1 MAVRICRSVGWGF
14 QSSRALALSNI
25 PGVQKPQCTASWSRN
40 DSCNGCSLPS
50 CANPSTVTTSRPSI
64 CGARTRQEFTGSP
77 SSRTVHA
84 PHSPISQP
92 HFVPSRPSWSRRRSS
107 RVAEPRPSG
116 NGLILIGTE
125 GRMKITYTGRQV
137 ELAPAQLKKIETQFA
152 KVGKLLDGREE
163 KEAHVILSLERHLHQ
178 AEITV
183 NYYNHQLVG
192 IGSNVDLITAI
203 HSAIEKLEKQT
214 IKVRAKWR
222 DTKRTPRKE
231 EAAAPSEAAAEPEE
245 PESERQVFR
254 INHHERRKPM
264 TLEEALLQ
272 MEKGADYLVYRD
284 AETSRVAVL
293 LRRRDGNF
301 DLIEA

>member
-1 MAVRICRSVGWGF
+1 
-14 QSSRALALSNI
+14 
-25 PGVQKPQCTASWSRN
+25 
-40 DSCNGCSLPS
+40 
-50 CANPSTVTTSRPSI
+50 
-64 CGARTRQEFTGSP
+64 
-77 SSRTVHA
+77 
-84 PHSPISQP
+84 
-92 HFVPSRPSWSRRRSS
+92 
-107 RVAEPRPSG
+107 
-116 NGLILIGTE
+116 
-125 GRMKITYTGRQV
+125 MKITYTGRQV
-137 ELAPAQLKKIETQFA
+137 ELAPAQLKRIEAQFA

-163 KEAHVILSLERHLHQ
+163 REAHVILSLERHLHQ

-192 IGSNVDLITAI
+192 IGSSVDLITAI

-222 DTKRTPRKE
+222 DTKRTPRKQ
-231 EAAAPSEAAAEPEE
+231 EAAEAVGPAEPAAEPEE
-245 PESERQVFR
+245 PEIERHVNR

-293 LRRRDGNF
+293 VRRRDGNF

>member
-1 MAVRICRSVGWGF
+1 
-14 QSSRALALSNI
+14 
-25 PGVQKPQCTASWSRN
+25 
-40 DSCNGCSLPS
+40 
-50 CANPSTVTTSRPSI
+50 
-64 CGARTRQEFTGSP
+64 
-77 SSRTVHA
+77 
-84 PHSPISQP
+84 
-92 HFVPSRPSWSRRRSS
+92 
-107 RVAEPRPSG
+107 
-116 NGLILIGTE
+116 
-125 GRMKITYTGRQV
+125 MKITYTGRQV
-137 ELAPAQLKKIETQFA
+137 ELAPAQLKKIDAQFA

-163 KEAHVILSLERHLHQ
+163 SEAHVVLSLERHLHQ

-183 NYYNHQLVG
+183 NYHNHELVS

-203 HSAIEKLEKQT
+203 HSAIGKLEKQS

-222 DTKRTPRKE
+222 DTQRTPRKE
-231 EAAAPSEAAAEPEE
+231 AAAAPAEPAAQPGEAE
-245 PESERQVFR
+245 NERRVFR

-293 LRRRDGNF
+293 VRRRDGNF